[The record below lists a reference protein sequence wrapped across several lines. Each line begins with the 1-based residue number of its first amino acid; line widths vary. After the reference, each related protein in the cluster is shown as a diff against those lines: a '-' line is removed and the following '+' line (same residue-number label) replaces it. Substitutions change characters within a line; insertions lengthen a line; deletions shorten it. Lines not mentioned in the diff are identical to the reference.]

1 MDNVNRI
8 KGTIAAILALLTAL
22 WGWFGWL
29 VIAWVVCMAL
39 DVFTGMAAA
48 IKEGEWSSKVAREGC
63 WHKLGSIVAV
73 LLSGILDLVMGT
85 ILANLPGLELPIT
98 YTVLLCPLVIVWYI
112 LTEAG
117 SIAENAGRLGTRIP
131 GWLWKAIAALQNTVD
146 SAGDGVTPKNS
157 K

>member
-1 MDNVNRI
+1 MDNVNHI

-131 GWLWKAIAALQNTVD
+131 GWLRKAIAALKDKVD
-146 SAGDGVTPKNS
+146 DTAEGPGSH
-157 K
+157 